1 MLKTSVLAKEKH
13 DDNTEKIII
22 NFKPE
27 LATIIKETKYL
38 DRIGFKLPE
47 IALNIALQ
55 VIH

>member
-1 MLKTSVLAKEKH
+1 LLKTPVLCKEKH

-55 VIH
+55 VC